1 MGGLM
6 DSKPYLTELK
16 IIEQSQ
22 GSVMHG
28 IKVSESSFAGFGEA
42 YFSTVCNGLIKG
54 WKLHQKMTLNLVV
67 PYGDI
72 RFIVHD
78 GIHDKKEMPIEPLID
93 VVLGNSNYC
102 RLTVPPNFWVA
113 FKGIGAN
120 TNMLMNVANIE
131 HDPNESLNKS
141 LDFFNVKGCTDFE

>member
-1 MGGLM
+1 
-6 DSKPYLTELK
+6 
-16 IIEQSQ
+16 
-22 GSVMHG
+22 
-28 IKVSESSFAGFGEA
+28 
-42 YFSTVCNGLIKG
+42 
-54 WKLHQKMTLNLVV
+54 
-67 PYGDI
+67 
-72 RFIVHD
+72 
-78 GIHDKKEMPIEPLID
+78 
-93 VVLGNSNYC
+93 VLGNSNYC